1 MIEQGTDAWKAQR
14 LGKVTASRVAD
25 VIAKTKTGVSAS
37 RVNYEAQII
46 CERLTGVAV
55 EGYANAAMQ
64 HGIDTEPQARSAYEF
79 MRNVDVVL
87 ASFVDHPRVPM
98 SGASPDGFV
107 DADGLI
113 EIKCPQQAA
122 HLETLLT
129 RKVPAKYVTQMM
141 WQMAATERQWCD
153 YVSFNPTFP
162 PHLQLFVQRV
172 HRDEAIISE
181 LEKEVLAFLA
191 DVDRKVTQLQP
202 RAEAA

>member
-1 MIEQGTDAWKAQR
+1 MIEQGTPEWKAQR
-14 LGKVTASRVAD
+14 VGKVTASRVAD
-25 VIAKTKTGVSAS
+25 VIAKVKTGVSAS

-55 EGYANAAMQ
+55 EGYTNAAMQ

-87 ASFVDHPRVPM
+87 AEFVDHPRVPM

-107 DADGLI
+107 DDDGLI

-122 HLETLLT
+122 HLETLLS

-141 WQMAATERQWCD
+141 WQMAATERKWCD
-153 YVSFNPTFP
+153 FVSYNPTFP
-162 PHLQLFVQRV
+162 PHLQLFVERV
-172 HRDEAIISE
+172 HRDEAMISE
-181 LEKEVLAFLA
+181 LEREVLAFLA
-191 DVDRKVTQLQP
+191 DVDRKVSQLQP

>member
-14 LGKVTASRVAD
+14 VGKVTASRVAD
-25 VIAKTKTGVSAS
+25 VIAKTKTGPSAS
-37 RVNYEAQII
+37 RVNYEAQIV

-55 EGYANAAMQ
+55 EGYTNAAMQ

-107 DADGLI
+107 GDDGLI

-141 WQMAATERQWCD
+141 WQMAVTERQWCD
-153 YVSFNPTFP
+153 FVSFNPTFP
-162 PHLQLFVQRV
+162 PHLKLFVQRV
-172 HRDEAIISE
+172 HRDDAMISE

-191 DVDRKVTQLQP
+191 DVDRKITQLHP

>member
-1 MIEQGTDAWKAQR
+1 MIEQGTTEWKAQR
-14 LGKVTASRVAD
+14 VGKVTASRVAD
-25 VIAKTKTGVSAS
+25 VIAKTKTGPSAS
-37 RVNYEAQII
+37 RVNYEAQIV
-46 CERLTGVAV
+46 CERLTGVAT
-55 EGYANAAMQ
+55 EGYTNAAMQ

-107 DADGLI
+107 GDDGLI

-141 WQMAATERQWCD
+141 WQMAVTERQWCD

-172 HRDEAIISE
+172 HRDEAMISE

-191 DVDRKVTQLQP
+191 DVDRKVTQLHP

>member
-1 MIEQGTDAWKAQR
+1 MIEQGTPEWKAQR
-14 LGKVTASRVAD
+14 VGKVTASRVAD

-46 CERLTGVAV
+46 CERLTGVAT
-55 EGYANAAMQ
+55 EGYTNAAMQ

-141 WQMAATERQWCD
+141 WQMAVTERQFCD
-153 YVSFNPTFP
+153 FVSFNPTFP

-191 DVDRKVTQLQP
+191 DVDRKVAQLQP
-202 RAEAA
+202 QAEAA

>member
-1 MIEQGTDAWKAQR
+1 MIEQGSPEWKAQR
-14 LGKVTASRVAD
+14 VGKVTASRVAD
-25 VIAKTKTGVSAS
+25 VIAKTKTGASAS
-37 RVNYEAQII
+37 RANYEAQII
-46 CERLTGVAV
+46 CERLTGIAV
-55 EGYANAAMQ
+55 EGYTNAAMQ
-64 HGIDTEPQARSAYEF
+64 HGIDTEPQARSGYEF

-87 ASFVDHPRVPM
+87 AAFVDHPRVPM

-107 DADGLI
+107 GDDGLI

-129 RKVPAKYVTQMM
+129 NKVPAKYVTQMM
-141 WQMAATERQWCD
+141 WQMAATERKWCD

-162 PHLQLFVQRV
+162 PHLQLFVQRI
-172 HRDEAIISE
+172 HRDEAMISE

>member
-1 MIEQGTDAWKAQR
+1 MIEQGTPEWKAQR
-14 LGKVTASRVAD
+14 IGKVTASRVAD
-25 VIAKTKTGVSAS
+25 VIAKVKTGVSAS
-37 RVNYEAQII
+37 RTNYEAQII

-55 EGYANAAMQ
+55 EGYTNAAMQ

-87 ASFVDHPRVPM
+87 AEFVDHPRVPM

-107 DADGLI
+107 DDDGLI

-122 HLETLLT
+122 HLETLLS

-141 WQMAATERQWCD
+141 WQMAATERKWCD
-153 YVSFNPTFP
+153 FVSYNPTFP

-172 HRDEAIISE
+172 HRDEAMISE
-181 LEKEVLAFLA
+181 LEREVLAFLA
-191 DVDRKVTQLQP
+191 DVDRKVSQLQP

>member
-55 EGYANAAMQ
+55 EGYTNAAMQ

-153 YVSFNPTFP
+153 FVSFNPTFP

-172 HRDEAIISE
+172 HRDEAMISE

-202 RAEAA
+202 QAEAA